1 MEQPVQHVQFPE
13 TVTERGLM
21 MTIEGDVFANGR
33 AELKGP
39 AQASSLDRLVRFL
52 NLHSSGKVMIEG
64 HTDSL
69 GSEGYNHG
77 LSQRRA
83 DAVKSYLVA
92 HGIADRRLTALGKGG
107 SSPVAGN
114 NTAAGRLRNARV
126 EVIIEQPPSS
136 ER

>member
-1 MEQPVQHVQFPE
+1 
-13 TVTERGLM
+13 M
-21 MTIEGDVFANGR
+21 MTVDAEVFAHGR

-39 AQASSLDRLVRFL
+39 AQVSSLDPLVKFL
-52 NLHSSGKVMIEG
+52 NLHSSGNVMIEG

-83 DAVKSYLVA
+83 DAVMSYLIA
-92 HGIADRRLTALGKGG
+92 HGISPRRLTALGKGG

-126 EVIIEQPPSS
+126 EVIIQQPPSS
-136 ER
+136 QR

>member
-1 MEQPVQHVQFPE
+1 MEQYLPLPE

-21 MTIEGDVFANGR
+21 MTLEGEVFANGR
-33 AELKGP
+33 ADLKGA
-39 AQASSLDRLVRFL
+39 AQVSSLERVVKFL
-52 NLHSSGKVMIEG
+52 NLHSTGDVMIEG

-83 DAVKSYLVA
+83 DAVKSYLIE
-92 HGIADRRLTALGKGG
+92 HGIAPRRLPALGKGG
-107 SSPVAGN
+107 SMPVAGN
-114 NTAAGRLRNARV
+114 NTAAGRQRNARV
-126 EVIIEQPPSS
+126 EVIVQQPPAS

>member
-1 MEQPVQHVQFPE
+1 
-13 TVTERGLM
+13 M
-21 MTIEGDVFANGR
+21 MTLEGEMFANGR

-39 AQASSLDRLVRFL
+39 AQSSSLERLVKFL
-52 NLHSSGKVMIEG
+52 NLHSNGDVMIEG

-83 DAVKSYLVA
+83 DAVKSYLIA
-92 HGIADRRLTALGKGG
+92 HGISSRRLTALGKGG

-126 EVIIEQPPSS
+126 EVIVEQPPSS
-136 ER
+136 QR